1 MEIKGLSEKW
11 YWKAINIL
19 KASSRSLP
27 NFSHLWDP
35 QSRSFILHINE
46 IRNPPALDCLA
57 KCWTCCRFLSSQ
69 GRVNDPTPVL
79 SDTCFSP
86 LSQSGERG
94 NLRSHEINLGWGGSN
109 HYTWLISVCVRVSL
123 LSPAA
128 LIKLTDTQ
136 IEAHKGSKKVKLKE
150 TIPSDLDWRHD
161 QRDWVSLLLLFL
173 LSCLK
178 MHFPKCATVLWF
190 MV

>member
-109 HYTWLISVCVRVSL
+109 HYTWLISVCACVTSL
-123 LSPAA
+123 PCRTDKTHWHADRSTQGVKEGEIKGNYSVWPGLETWPKRLSKFTSPFPP
-128 LIKLTDTQ
+128 I
-136 IEAHKGSKKVKLKE
+136 
-150 TIPSDLDWRHD
+150 
-161 QRDWVSLLLLFL
+161 
-173 LSCLK
+173 LS
-178 MHFPKCATVLWF
+178 
-190 MV
+190 